1 MKAISQDEIS
11 LLCLK
16 SVVLPV
22 LNRVDKFSRSIDL
35 NTQSTLKILY
45 TVAETL
51 VLFQNSEEFMINYKN
66 LINQIISPSLLKQL
80 IEEFLK
86 NFNHFKKSHSIQDLF
101 RLRLKSLANVLK
113 NVPNFSFIMEAK
125 IQGHGAVERFLR
137 SENESMVYAGKF
149 KGIKEA
155 REFAARHGGLKRGHS
170 TTMIASG
177 SGKQAQVTI
186 TKTQELFQSQQTHY
200 KMFETEYK
208 LIENKLKLFCFD

>member
-66 LINQIISPSLLKQL
+66 LKFMLNLRLRKIIVFEKNSVKAFTACNQQMPSHDWLKRNQPRLMVLNKKVWRDCLCNEQNATAHPETNIPLQNQIKQL
-80 IEEFLK
+80 IYTIGIHVWLTMLK
-86 NFNHFKKSHSIQDLF
+86 H
-101 RLRLKSLANVLK
+101 
-113 NVPNFSFIMEAK
+113 
-125 IQGHGAVERFLR
+125 
-137 SENESMVYAGKF
+137 
-149 KGIKEA
+149 
-155 REFAARHGGLKRGHS
+155 
-170 TTMIASG
+170 
-177 SGKQAQVTI
+177 
-186 TKTQELFQSQQTHY
+186 
-200 KMFETEYK
+200 ET
-208 LIENKLKLFCFD
+208 